1 MEIGTDRVLP
11 APSVAMTVTTLT
23 PVAKLTLRLQFAAL
37 LPVAVPPVAAAP
49 LIVTLEIPLP
59 PLPLSVAEPA
69 NVMLDVVTV
78 WPGEWLVMVSV
89 GAVVSDVPDGCTV
102 HPNDRVVVAR
112 PSVTNTVTTNVPVV
126 VGVPLITPVLELRLN
141 PKGNPV
147 WLNRRVPPSGSLA
160 TSVIGAIGWLTM
172 LVWVDGTVRPGIE
185 TLTSEEYAP
194 GPAALMA
201 RTAT

>member
-59 PLPLSVAEPA
+59 PVPLSVAEPA

-185 TLTSEEYAP
+185 TLTSDCLLYTSD
-194 GPAALMA
+194 AADE
-201 RTAT
+201 

>member
-1 MEIGTDRVLP
+1 MTDVLGLL
-11 APSVAMTVTTLT
+11 APSRASTVSVLT
-23 PVAKLTLRLQFAAL
+23 PATSETLRLQFAVL

-49 LIVTLEIPLP
+49 LSVRLEIPLP
-59 PLPLSVAEPA
+59 PFTLSVAEPA

-78 WPGEWLVMVSV
+78 WPEEWLVMVSV

-102 HPNDRVVVAR
+102 HPNDRDVVAR
-112 PSVTNTVTTNVPVV
+112 PSVTNTVTANVPVL

-172 LVWVDGTVRPGIE
+172 LVWVDGTVRPGTE
-185 TLTSEEYAP
+185 TLTSEEYGPA
-194 GPAALMA
+194 PAALTA